1 MGVLSLRLD
10 DELDAQL
17 SREAQ
22 RENRSRS
29 ELAREALGAFLRE
42 RERQRFIDEV
52 ARAAR
57 ALDPAES
64 RAVAEEALPS
74 GNEAL
79 LASEP
84 RIAYRAARSSKGRPK
99 GTPR

>member
-1 MGVLSLRLD
+1 MGTLSLRLD

-22 RENRSRS
+22 RENLSRS
-29 ELAREALGAFLRE
+29 ELVREALSIFLRE
-42 RERQRFIDEV
+42 RERQRFIDEIS
-52 ARAAR
+52 RAAR
-57 ALDPAES
+57 TLDATEARS
-64 RAVAEEALPS
+64 LAEEALAA

-84 RIAYRAARSSKGRPK
+84 RAAYRARRPNARAKGMR
-99 GTPR
+99 R